1 MEMMLGAS
9 YVLFFDLGSSHPKV
23 NFSTFSSTHPEWSI
37 LNHQPRDRHL
47 KAEWCLKINQIVLNF
62 LFERFTSLSNMK
74 NVL

>member
-9 YVLFFDLGSSHPKV
+9 YVLFFDLGSSHSKV
-23 NFSTFSSTHPEWSI
+23 NFSPFSNTHPEWSI